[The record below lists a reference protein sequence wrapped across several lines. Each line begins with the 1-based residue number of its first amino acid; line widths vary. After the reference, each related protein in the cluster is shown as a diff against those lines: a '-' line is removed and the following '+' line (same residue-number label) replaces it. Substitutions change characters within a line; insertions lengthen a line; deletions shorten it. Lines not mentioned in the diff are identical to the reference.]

1 LARLQRIDSLSLG
14 DHYHLTEEDECYFW
28 GEYTARKGFAYSA
41 TNNLIINF
49 KKSPL
54 KRGKPEWR
62 YKEEAIERVVAFF
75 REILKPAIFALVTFV
90 PIPPSKAVGHA
101 EYDDRLLRTL
111 RLICE
116 GQNADIREL
125 VLQTETI
132 TAAHDADVRPRPDD
146 LVGVYEINEPESIPA
161 PRNIVIFDDVLT
173 TGAHFK
179 AMQRV
184 LSNRFQGVRII
195 GIFIARRVP
204 DTTAIEDFDE
214 L

>member
-1 LARLQRIDSLSLG
+1 MQRIDSLSLG

-28 GEYTARKGFAYSA
+28 GEYTARKGFSYSA

-54 KRGKPEWR
+54 KRSKPEWR

-75 REILKPAIFALVTFV
+75 REVLKPEIFSLVTFV

-111 RLICE
+111 RLISQ
-116 GQNADIREL
+116 GRNADIREL
-125 VLQTETI
+125 ALQTETI

-146 LVGVYEINEPESIPA
+146 LVGVYEINEPVATPA
-161 PRNIVIFDDVLT
+161 PQNIFIFDDVLT

-204 DTTAIEDFDE
+204 DTTAIEDFDA